1 MNKLLTVSIAAYNM
15 EKFLSESISNFLKAE
30 KLDMIEILIINDG
43 SKDRTSQIAKEYEKK
58 YPNSIKLID
67 KENGGWGSTVNYGI
81 KYATG
86 KYFKLLD
93 ADDYYCNID
102 KFLDVLNQSNAD
114 LVYTNYHTFYDESD
128 KQEKDSVFPEFT
140 PINKEVEIKAD
151 YFPSLVA
158 MHSCTFKTELI
169 KNKFSITE
177 NCFYTDTEFVLK
189 AIKYVKTVYFW
200 DKSVY
205 WYRIGR
211 EGQSASVE
219 GCRKHYLEHLKVLYG
234 LLKEYEMLDSNIEIK
249 EIYRRRL
256 MDMVDMQY
264 GIFLLL
270 KPDKGKAKLLKKFDT
285 TIRKDYKRFYD
296 TKRRR
301 IRLFRILGEWSYGF
315 LVYK

>member
-15 EKFLSESISNFLKAE
+15 EKFLSESISNFLKSD

-43 SKDRTSQIAKEYEKK
+43 SKDQTSQIAKEYEDK
-58 YPNSIKLID
+58 YPHSIKLID

-102 KFLDVLNQSNAD
+102 EFLDVLNQSNAD
-114 LVYTNYHTFYDESD
+114 LVYTNYHTFYDESA
-128 KQEKDSVFPEFT
+128 KQEKDSVFPEST
-140 PINKEVEIKAD
+140 PINKEVKIKAE

-158 MHSCTFKTELI
+158 MHSCAFKTELI

-189 AIKYVKTVYFW
+189 AIRCVKTVYFW
-200 DKSVY
+200 DQSVY

-234 LLKEYEMLDSNIEIK
+234 LLKEFETLNDNSEIK

-256 MDMVDMQY
+256 ADMVDMQY

-270 KPDKGKAKLLKKFDT
+270 IPDKEKGKLLKKFDT
-285 TIRKDYKRFYD
+285 TIRNDYKMFYS
-296 TKRRR
+296 TERRR
-301 IRLFRILGEWSYGF
+301 IKIFRILGERSYRF